1 MRIKE
6 TNRILKKMFAKEE
19 GGVIERDGAVCR
31 NGMVWIIW
39 ERNKKELETYIVKAK
54 GNFLTLLTMPSFL

>member
-6 TNRILKKMFAKEE
+6 TNRILKKMFAKE
-19 GGVIERDGAVCR
+19 GGVIERDGAVYR

-39 ERNKKELETYIVKAK
+39 KRIKRN
-54 GNFLTLLTMPSFL
+54 